1 MTKINFEQTPNINID
16 CVIGFGDGCRI
27 AGNLKKNNLRFFSTP
42 FDWQMNY
49 SLENVYSLLENEGK
63 NFFQNYKFNSKY
75 NKGKK
80 LGIVDTETGMISE
93 HDYSKYLPKQIN
105 DIFFKYKYK
114 RRFKRLHKIL
124 QDAQNICIVTLRSI
138 TTQEILSFIEKFS
151 QLYTFKHLYFINIY
165 DTENKESDEEL
176 IITNKDNVTI
186 LEYYFNDEH
195 PNGNNKET
203 NPDYWLGNIDYWNKI
218 LAKITLN
225 KSFVKKHISYK
236 MVIIKIYCMMHQLI
250 ALFHI
255 LVFFLTLI

>member
-16 CVIGFGDGCRI
+16 CVISFGNGCRI
-27 AGNLKKNNLRFFSTP
+27 AENLKKNNLRFFSTP

-49 SLENVYSLLENEGK
+49 SLETVFNLLKEHGK
-63 NFFQNYKFNSKY
+63 NFFKNYKLDSYY
-75 NKGKK
+75 NEGTH
-80 LGIVDTETGMISE
+80 LGLVDIDTKMVSL
-93 HDYSKYLPKQIN
+93 HDFSKYLPNKVNEIL
-105 DIFFKYKYK
+105 FKYKHK

-124 QDAQNICIVTLRSI
+124 QDAQNICIVTVRSI

-165 DTENKESDEEL
+165 DTENKEKDEEL

-195 PNGNNKET
+195 PNGNNKQT

-225 KSFVKKHISYK
+225 KNFIKKHISYR
-236 MVIIKIYCMMHQLI
+236 MVIIKKFKNII
-250 ALFHI
+250 KKTI
-255 LVFFLTLI
+255 VFLHSI

>member
-1 MTKINFEQTPNINID
+1 MTKINFEQIPNINTD
-16 CVIGFGDGCRI
+16 CVIGFGNGCTI
-27 AGNLKKNNLRFFSTP
+27 AGNLNRNNLRFFSTP
-42 FDWQMNY
+42 FDWLLDY
-49 SLENVYSLLENEGK
+49 SLENVYSLLENKGK
-63 NFFQNYKFNSKY
+63 NFFRNYKFNSKY

-80 LGIVDTETGMISE
+80 LGVVDTETGMISE

-138 TTQEILSFIEKFS
+138 TTQEILSFIDKFS
-151 QLYTFKHLYFINIY
+151 QLYTFKHLYFINVY
-165 DTENKESDEEL
+165 DTENKEKDEQL

-195 PNGNNKET
+195 PNGNNKQT

-225 KSFVKKHISYK
+225 KKFLRKYISYR
-236 MVIIKIYCMMHQLI
+236 MVIIKNLKKIFNY
-250 ALFHI
+250 
-255 LVFFLTLI
+255 